1 LERRILGKSGIEV
14 TRLCLGVLPVGPLQ
28 LDLPPA
34 QGARVVREALE
45 RGINFLDTAEMYRTY
60 THMEPALEGY
70 RGRVVIAS
78 KSTAQTYD
86 GMRKAIEDALR
97 ALRLDTVDIFCLH
110 AARSSPSVFSERT
123 GAVECLAKAKEE
135 GLIRAMGITTH
146 SVLTVR
152 AAARLPGID
161 VIFPMVNLTGF
172 GILDGT
178 RDDMV
183 QAIDDAH
190 RAGKGLYGMK
200 ALAGGNY
207 VKRLEEGFSFVM
219 GIPGLASV
227 AVGMSSPAEVRVN
240 VAIFEGRPIPDDP
253 EYSIKEK
260 RLFIFP
266 LICVGCGT
274 CVEVCHNGALSLQGD
289 KVVVDPDLCVLCGY
303 CAPHC
308 KEMAIRVI

>member
-28 LDLPPA
+28 LDLPPV

-110 AARSSPSVFSERT
+110 AARSSPSVFSERA

-152 AAARLPGID
+152 AAATQPGID

-274 CVEVCHNGALSLQGD
+274 CVEVCHNGALSLQRD
-289 KVVVDPDLCVLCGY
+289 KAVVDPDLCVLCGY
-303 CAPHC
+303 CGPHC